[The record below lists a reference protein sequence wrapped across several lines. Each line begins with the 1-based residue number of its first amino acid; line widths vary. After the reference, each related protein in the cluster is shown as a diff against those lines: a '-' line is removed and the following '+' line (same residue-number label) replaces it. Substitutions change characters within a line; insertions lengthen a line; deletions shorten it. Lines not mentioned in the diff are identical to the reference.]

1 MPTQTEVMDLV
12 NYVFDEI
19 LPKTKEDV
27 REEFA
32 YVMMDEMVGQG
43 WLELDDED
51 DEEQDEDS
59 DDVVAED
66 SEDGVL

>member
-43 WLELDDED
+43 WLDLEDD
-51 DEEQDEDS
+51 DEEEDED
-59 DDVVAED
+59 AED
-66 SEDGVL
+66 IVSEDLEDGAL